1 MRCLALRALVV
12 AVLLAPASPAFTQTA
27 PPVPVDPHA
36 GHVQAAPAAAPAPLD
51 PDSQVPVTP
60 IPALTDRDRAAAFPQ
75 DLGGHAVHD
84 GAVHY
89 MVLFDQLE
97 WQAGGPAAGLSWDT
111 KTWVGTDLNRVWLRS
126 EGLTAGGAVED
137 AEAHALYGRSFARW
151 WDVVAGVRQDFR
163 PGPSQ
168 TWAAIGIQGLAP
180 QWFEVEA
187 TLYIGESAAT
197 LARFEAEYEV
207 LLTNRLVLQPLIE
220 LNLFGKALPDRG
232 IGAGLSAVDT
242 GLRLRYEV
250 RRELAPYVGLVWQRK
265 FFGTA
270 DFARAAGDETGGW
283 RAAAGLRMW
292 F

>member
-1 MRCLALRALVV
+1 M
-12 AVLLAPASPAFTQTA
+12 AP
-27 PPVPVDPHA
+27 
-36 GHVQAAPAAAPAPLD
+36 PAAAPAALD

-60 IPALTDRDRAAAFPQ
+60 IPAVTDQDRAAAFPK

-89 MVLFDQLE
+89 LVLFDQLE
-97 WQAGGPAAGLSWDT
+97 WQAGGRTSGLSWDT

-126 EGLTAGGAVED
+126 EGASAGGAVED
-137 AEAHALYGRSFARW
+137 AEAHALYGRAFARW
-151 WDVVAGVRQDFR
+151 WDVVVGVRQDFR

-207 LLTNRLVLQPLIE
+207 LLTNRLILQPLIE

-232 IGAGLSAVDT
+232 IGAGLSTVET
-242 GLRLRYEV
+242 GLRLRYEI

-265 FFGTA
+265 FFGSA